1 LTLSSITLRAHRS
14 PSPPLLAHGLP
25 VKRFFDLF
33 RVRALRAL
41 RFHHHHC
48 SHMIIHETFSN
59 YFECE
64 HLVLPFMPSSPLLAH
79 GLPVKRFLDLFQVRA
94 LRALRF
100 HHHNCSYMISM
111 KRFRLISSTST
122 PCSRLSHHHHC
133 SHMVADVEFYHVLRE
148 RSLSPLSERKRRDF
162 LTRPGFDPG
171 LLGLFNLGCPVS
183 SRLSTPIVGW
193 CDLSPP
199 W

>member
-1 LTLSSITLRAHRS
+1 MTLSSITLRAHRS

-100 HHHNCSYMISM
+100 HHHNCSYMIIDET
-111 KRFRLISSTST
+111 FSTYFEYEH
-122 PCSRLSHHHHC
+122 P
-133 SHMVADVEFYHVLRE
+133 VLPFIP
-148 RSLSPLSERKRRDF
+148 SSPLFAHGCRCGVLSRTSRTITFTALGAKT
-162 LTRPGFDPG
+162 TRLPDEAG
-171 LLGLFNLGCPVS
+171 L
-183 SRLSTPIVGW
+183 
-193 CDLSPP
+193 
-199 W
+199 